1 MVVKLEER
9 PTSLLDSWLEW
20 ETKIV
25 KFSKAESATRP
36 AMRKILEELE
46 ADHSDITYPAGIYAW
61 KIDQVNA

>member
-1 MVVKLEER
+1 MVVKLEGGS
-9 PTSLLDSWLEW
+9 TSLPYSWLEW

-25 KFSKAESATRP
+25 EFSKVESATRP

-46 ADHSDITYPAGIYAW
+46 ADHSDHTYSAGIYAW